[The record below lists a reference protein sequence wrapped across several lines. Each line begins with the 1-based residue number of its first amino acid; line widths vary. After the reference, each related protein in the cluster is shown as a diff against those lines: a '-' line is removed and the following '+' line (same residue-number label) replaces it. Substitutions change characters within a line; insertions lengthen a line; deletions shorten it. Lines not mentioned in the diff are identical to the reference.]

1 MKILFI
7 VSSQNGVKALLGLSK
22 ACKRNKQSYICFF
35 TGVGV
40 KLLGDNEVLAV
51 TKDAKKAV
59 VCELSWEKHFSET
72 KPPIEQGSQTDL
84 CAMMGKKNK
93 VISI

>member
-7 VSSQNGVKALLGLSK
+7 ISSQNGVKALIGLSE
-22 ACKRNKQSYICFF
+22 ACKRNEQSYICFF

-51 TKDAKKAV
+51 TNSAIKAV
-59 VCELSWEKHFSET
+59 VCELSWEKHYKDIKS
-72 KPPIEQGSQTDL
+72 PIELGSQTDL